1 MEGEGVDRSRHEQR
15 RTFGGVARPLTVV
28 MLILATVAA
37 TTYMLA
43 RGATDNNDRR
53 EETSS
58 VPLPTPSSITRN
70 AVAYHIALTSPV
82 GATVDSSDPQAL
94 TVYAFDIEQPN
105 RPECS
110 AIDPQVRVVS
120 ETAEAVQIATFHY
133 SAPAPDT
140 TESTVCE
147 VLSASGDPS
156 SIYKALTVHLDDGL
170 GARRLIDENSGKEIG
185 VLDRHYAPTPAY
197 VPPGY
202 EQTFRTHY
210 TPKGDFIA
218 LSQYQ
223 SRSRGSSV
231 MIRVRSQTAW
241 TQLGEV
247 TGHAQVADAD
257 ATITEDDYQRCVS
270 WSPRGGLVA
279 EVCSDLDTFLSPEE
293 LLRIANSLPPI
304 E

>member
-1 MEGEGVDRSRHEQR
+1 MEGEGLDRSPQEQR
-15 RTFGGVARPLTVV
+15 RTFGGFARPLTVV

-43 RGATDNNDRR
+43 RGATDNNGRR
-53 EETSS
+53 EGTNA

-70 AVAYHIALTSPV
+70 AVTFHIALTSPV
-82 GATVDSSDPQAL
+82 GATLDSSDPRAL
-94 TVYAFDIEQPN
+94 TVYAFDIEQPK

-120 ETAEAVQIATFHY
+120 ETAEAVRIATFDY
-133 SAPAPDT
+133 SAPAPGA
-140 TESTVCE
+140 TESTVCD
-147 VLSASGDPS
+147 VLSASGDAS
-156 SIYKALTVHLDDGL
+156 SIYKALKVPLDDAL
-170 GARRLIDENSGKEIG
+170 GARRLIDEKSGKEIG
-185 VLDRHYAPTPAY
+185 VLDRHYAPTPAF

-202 EQTFRTHY
+202 EQTFLTHY

-218 LSQYQ
+218 LSQYEN
-223 SRSRGSSV
+223 RGRGSSLT
-231 MIRVRSQTAW
+231 ISLRSQTAW
-241 TQLGEV
+241 TQLGKV

-257 ATITEDDYQRCVS
+257 ATIAEHDDQRCVS

-279 EVCSDLDTFLSPEE
+279 EVCSDLDTFLTPEE

>member
-1 MEGEGVDRSRHEQR
+1 MEGEGLDRSPQEQR
-15 RTFGGVARPLTVV
+15 RTFGGFARPLTVV

-43 RGATDNNDRR
+43 RGATDNGRR
-53 EETSS
+53 EGTNA

-70 AVAYHIALTSPV
+70 AVTFHIALTSPV
-82 GATVDSSDPQAL
+82 GATLDSSDPRAL
-94 TVYAFDIEQPN
+94 TVYAFDIEQPK

-120 ETAEAVQIATFHY
+120 ETAEAVRIATFDY
-133 SAPAPDT
+133 SAPAPGA
-140 TESTVCE
+140 TESTVCD
-147 VLSASGDPS
+147 VLSASGDAS
-156 SIYKALTVHLDDGL
+156 SIYKALKVPLDDAL
-170 GARRLIDENSGKEIG
+170 GARRLIDEKSGKEIG
-185 VLDRHYAPTPAY
+185 VLDRHYAPTPAF

-202 EQTFRTHY
+202 EQTFLTHY

-218 LSQYQ
+218 LSQYEN
-223 SRSRGSSV
+223 RGRGSSLT
-231 MIRVRSQTAW
+231 ISLRSQTAW
-241 TQLGEV
+241 TQLGKV

-257 ATITEDDYQRCVS
+257 ATIAEHDDQRCVS

-279 EVCSDLDTFLSPEE
+279 EVCSDLDTFLTPEE